1 MSENFQPLNLEEDA
15 AVKFTNLC
23 EIAKDIEIN
32 GQSGDQFP
40 RQAVLSAVV
49 SSDNEIL
56 YKRLEEALFDENQT
70 EMMKTIVAGLFL
82 TKGKSLALSEYTNQ
96 VLGESQV
103 IGSNLENKESLLL
116 VADALT
122 EATKTDDEE
131 IKNKC
136 VNSLFK
142 LYRASC
148 NQDSTALIADQLLQR
163 FMNILPGKSEII
175 DNTLESLVT
184 DVNTD
189 INSRLVA
196 IDILTRSRPL
206 EVFDTLQKLISDIS
220 KYSNNV
226 AETAYLVDVITKS
239 FYAIAVSELNVNYS
253 SIQSTLNDMN
263 LDEIFETTKD
273 QCPNINPKFF
283 DTISKR
289 VKERIFEL
297 NEIINS
303 KN

>member
-15 AVKFTNLC
+15 AVKFKKLC
-23 EIAKDIEIN
+23 DIAKDIEIN

-56 YKRLEEALFDENQT
+56 YKKLEEALFDENQT
-70 EMMKTIVAGLFL
+70 EMMKTIIVGLFL
-82 TKGKSLALSEYTNQ
+82 AKDKSLVLSEYADQ
-96 VLGESQV
+96 VLGDSL
-103 IGSNLENKESLLL
+103 IIDNKLENKESLLL

-122 EATKTDDEE
+122 EGAKTNDEE
-131 IKNKC
+131 VKNKC
-136 VNSLFK
+136 VNSLFR

-163 FMNILPGKSEII
+163 FMNILSGKSEII
-175 DNTLESLVT
+175 DNTLEKLVT

-206 EVFDTLQKLISDIS
+206 EFFDTLQKLISDIS

-239 FYAIAVSELNVNYS
+239 FYAVAVSELNVNYS
-253 SIQSTLNDMN
+253 SIQSTLNDIK

>member
-15 AVKFTNLC
+15 AVKFNSLC
-23 EIAKDIEIN
+23 DIAKDIEIN

-56 YKRLEEALFDENQT
+56 YKKLEEALFDETQI

-82 TKGKSLALSEYTNQ
+82 TKGKSLALSEYANQ
-96 VLGESQV
+96 VLGESL
-103 IGSNLENKESLLL
+103 IIDSKLENKESLLL
-116 VADALT
+116 VADALV
-122 EATKTDDEE
+122 EATKTDDDEL
-131 IKNKC
+131 KTKC
-136 VNSLFK
+136 ANSLFR

-148 NQDSTALIADQLLQR
+148 NQESTAIIADQLLQR

-175 DNTLESLVT
+175 DSTLEKLVT

-206 EVFDTLQKLISDIS
+206 EFFPVLQKLISNI
-220 KYSNNV
+220 KEYSNDIT
-226 AETAYLVDVITKS
+226 EITYLIDVITKS
-239 FYAIAVSELNVNYS
+239 IYVIVVSDLNVNYS
-253 SIQSTLNDMN
+253 SIQSTLNDIK
-263 LDEIFETTKD
+263 LDEIIETTKD
-273 QCPNINPKFF
+273 QCPNVNPRFF

-289 VKERIFEL
+289 VKERILEL
-297 NEIINS
+297 NEVINS